1 MERHGECHEGK
12 VIGEDSWCLGAK
24 ERSAAGTE
32 QVPQLK
38 TSQVPLHING
48 PQGGKEGGQG

>member
-24 ERSAAGTE
+24 ERSTAGTE

-48 PQGGKEGGQG
+48 PQGGKEEGQG